1 MATNLQR
8 FISSYDNMKTRH
20 SKYSFARAYSEVRTN
35 SIIINEGMF
44 PQACTNSKPRSAWKE
59 GYI

>member
-44 PQACTNSKPRSAWKE
+44 PQACTNSKPRSA
-59 GYI
+59 